1 MKICLLLMLL
11 MFLVE
16 IGLSIVCII
25 QSNQI
30 FDIQQQL
37 HQLQTQAK
45 WQSLSR
51 GQHDRACADQKKSS
65 RKIPS

>member
-1 MKICLLLMLL
+1 MKICLALILMLL
-11 MFLVE
+11 LVG
-16 IGLSIVCII
+16 IVLSIVCII

-65 RKIPS
+65 RKFLS